1 MPETT
6 CNWSETTISSTASGS
21 NTLSPQCFNYESGS
35 SLTFDPPTVT
45 SPTGCTDAQWLY
57 KVIPDATLPLNM
69 QIGFDSSLNK
79 VFWGTSSG
87 ESLGYNAAFTYGVY
101 NIQVDAM
108 LQDSS
113 FTTQT
118 DAFSFQL
125 DIDCCA
131 PPTVMTSPTV
141 TSSTYTYTIGDALTI
156 NLSGPWTSDNDC
168 CSLGADVPLILSD
181 PGGDAPPSGMFSVLN
196 NNEQVDISS
205 NDVTPSGPAG

>member
-1 MPETT
+1 
-6 CNWSETTISSTASGS
+6 
-21 NTLSPQCFNYESGS
+21 
-35 SLTFDPPTVT
+35 
-45 SPTGCTDAQWLY
+45 
-57 KVIPDATLPLNM
+57 M

-131 PPTVMTSPTV
+131 PPTVITSPTV

-181 PGGDAPPSGMFSVLN
+181 PGGVAPPAGMFTVLN

-205 NDVTPSGPAG
+205 NDVTPSGPAGQVYKVTTSASSSSTCADTTAVEYTVTVVSPCPTASFAITSTGGAPPKL